1 MNLDDVDEARNGS
14 SGSHLARCQRLRQS
28 WLCWDCSDSRIARS
42 AVISVMRILASA
54 FVLLVLAP
62 LRATEPSATAV
73 RLKADTSTN
82 RRRQQPTFSP
92 CGPDGTTHV
101 RTTLYFGLTRPTGR
115 VSEDEW
121 RTFLRQQVTPR
132 FPDGLTVWEAQG
144 QWRRSDGR
152 VARERSKVLLLVHD
166 DTVLARATLGELV
179 TAYKQRFEQE
189 SVLWESSS
197 VCATT

>member
-1 MNLDDVDEARNGS
+1 
-14 SGSHLARCQRLRQS
+14 
-28 WLCWDCSDSRIARS
+28 
-42 AVISVMRILASA
+42 MRILTFA

-62 LRATEPSATAV
+62 LRATDPSAAAD
-73 RLKADTSTN
+73 RPKADTTYELPS
-82 RRRQQPTFSP
+82 QQPTFSP
-92 CGPDGTTHV
+92 CGPAGTAHV

-121 RTFLRQQVTPR
+121 RTFLRQQVTSR

-152 VARERSKVLLLVHD
+152 ISRERSKVLLLVHD
-166 DTVLARATLGELV
+166 DTVLARATLGEIV
-179 TAYKQRFEQE
+179 TAYKERFEQE

-197 VCATT
+197 VCATF

>member
-1 MNLDDVDEARNGS
+1 
-14 SGSHLARCQRLRQS
+14 
-28 WLCWDCSDSRIARS
+28 
-42 AVISVMRILASA
+42 MRILVSA

-62 LRATEPSATAV
+62 LRATDPSATAV
-73 RLKADTSTN
+73 RLKADTTYEPA
-82 RRRQQPTFSP
+82 RQRPTFSP
-92 CGPDGTTHV
+92 CGPEGTAHV

-121 RTFLRQQVTPR
+121 RTFLRQEVTPR

-152 VARERSKVLLLVHD
+152 IGRERAKVLLLVHD
-166 DTVLARATLGELV
+166 DTVVARATLGELV
-179 TAYKQRFEQE
+179 TAYKQRFDQE

-197 VCATT
+197 VCATF